1 MSGKGTREGI
11 FNMRMLCERYCE
23 VSKDIYACFIDYEKA
38 FDRVNHESMIKCLK
52 DIGLNGKDIRLIVN
66 LYWTQKAYIQL
77 EQDLSGEIMIKRGVR
92 QGCVL
97 SPCLFNL
104 YTEMIFRHIE
114 DMEGVI
120 VGGVNINNL
129 RYADDTVI
137 LADSEGSLQ
146 TILNEVNEA
155 GKAFNMKMNA
165 KKTKTM
171 IITKKDDKPRISTTI
186 DGTNIEQVT
195 NFPYLGRK

>member
-1 MSGKGTREGI
+1 
-11 FNMRMLCERYCE
+11 
-23 VSKDIYACFIDYEKA
+23 
-38 FDRVNHESMIKCLK
+38 MIKCLK

-120 VGGVNINNL
+120 VGGVNINL
-129 RYADDTVI
+129 HMQA
-137 LADSEGSLQ
+137 
-146 TILNEVNEA
+146 
-155 GKAFNMKMNA
+155 
-165 KKTKTM
+165 
-171 IITKKDDKPRISTTI
+171 
-186 DGTNIEQVT
+186 
-195 NFPYLGRK
+195 

>member
-1 MSGKGTREGI
+1 
-11 FNMRMLCERYCE
+11 MRMLCERYCE
-23 VSKDIYACFIDYEKA
+23 VSKDIYACFIYYEKE

-52 DIGLNGKDIRLIVN
+52 DIILNGKDIRLIVN

-129 RYADDTVI
+129 RYAHDTVL
-137 LADSEGSLQ
+137 LADNEGSLQ

-155 GKAFNMKMNA
+155 GKAFNMKKNA
-165 KKTKTM
+165 TKTK
-171 IITKKDDKPRISTTI
+171 
-186 DGTNIEQVT
+186 Q
-195 NFPYLGRK
+195 

>member
-1 MSGKGTREGI
+1 
-11 FNMRMLCERYCE
+11 
-23 VSKDIYACFIDYEKA
+23 
-38 FDRVNHESMIKCLK
+38 
-52 DIGLNGKDIRLIVN
+52 
-66 LYWTQKAYIQL
+66 
-77 EQDLSGEIMIKRGVR
+77 
-92 QGCVL
+92 
-97 SPCLFNL
+97 
-104 YTEMIFRHIE
+104 MIFRHIE

-129 RYADDTVI
+129 RYADDTVL

-155 GKAFNMKMNA
+155 GKTFNMKMNA
-165 KKTKTM
+165 KKTKAM

-195 NFPYLGRK
+195 NFPYLGQKITEDGRCEEEKSFNAIYGQHYNMELRHGRLQEAWPKDFQPLKCGVIGEC

>member
-1 MSGKGTREGI
+1 
-11 FNMRMLCERYCE
+11 
-23 VSKDIYACFIDYEKA
+23 
-38 FDRVNHESMIKCLK
+38 MIKCLK

-120 VGGVNINNL
+120 VGGVNINNV
-129 RYADDTVI
+129 RYADDTVL

-146 TILNEVNEA
+146 TILNKVNEA

-165 KKTKTM
+165 KKTK
-171 IITKKDDKPRISTTI
+171 
-186 DGTNIEQVT
+186 N
-195 NFPYLGRK
+195 N

>member
-1 MSGKGTREGI
+1 MSGKVTREGI
-11 FNMRMLCERYCE
+11 FNMRMLCELCCE
-23 VSKDIYACFIDYEKA
+23 VSKDIYACFIDYEEA

-66 LYWTQKAYIQL
+66 LYWTQKACIQL

-104 YTEMIFRHIE
+104 YTDMIFRHIE

-129 RYADDTVI
+129 RYADDTVL

-155 GKAFNMKMNA
+155 GKAFKVICG
-165 KKTKTM
+165 TDYV
-171 IITKKDDKPRISTTI
+171 ITHAETFT
-186 DGTNIEQVT
+186 
-195 NFPYLGRK
+195 

>member
-1 MSGKGTREGI
+1 M
-11 FNMRMLCERYCE
+11 C
-23 VSKDIYACFIDYEKA
+23 
-38 FDRVNHESMIKCLK
+38 CLH
-52 DIGLNGKDIRLIVN
+52 V
-66 LYWTQKAYIQL
+66 
-77 EQDLSGEIMIKRGVR
+77 
-92 QGCVL
+92 
-97 SPCLFNL
+97 CLFNL

-120 VGGVNINNL
+120 VGGININNL
-129 RYADDTVI
+129 RYADDTVV

-171 IITKKDDKPRISTTI
+171 IISKKDDKPKVSTTI
-186 DGTNIEQVT
+186 DGTGT
-195 NFPYLGRK
+195 SYKFPLPWTENNRRWKM